1 MNHKPVLLQETLTQL
16 NLRKGEVVVDGTLGL
31 GGHGK
36 AILKAIGS
44 AGKYYGFD
52 LDIDNLTEAK
62 KRLKEFSAQ
71 TNFFHDNFVHCHD
84 RLHEEG
90 IDQVD
95 AILLDLG
102 LSSPH
107 IDDPSRGFS
116 LQEDGPLDMRF
127 DRQSNTLTAAQIV
140 NTWPESDLK
149 KIIYEYGEE
158 RYAPKIARL
167 IVEQR
172 KEKPFTVTSE
182 LVDLVGTIMKSS
194 TDKRKV
200 ATRVFQALR
209 IAVNQELEVREK
221 VIPPL
226 LSLLKSGG
234 RLVII
239 SYHSLEDRLV
249 KRAFKK
255 VARACICPPQV
266 LQCECSGK
274 TSFQILTKKPIVP
287 FDSEIQENPRSR
299 SAKLRAIKKI

>member
-1 MNHKPVLLQETLTQL
+1 MHHKPVLLHETLTQL
-16 NLRKGEVVVDGTLGL
+16 NLQIGEAVVDGTLGL

-36 AILKAIGS
+36 AILKVIGPE
-44 AGKYYGFD
+44 GRYYGFD
-52 LDIDNLTEAK
+52 LDIDNLAEAK
-62 KRLKEFSAQ
+62 KRLQEFSQQ
-71 TNFFHDNFVHCHD
+71 TTFFHDNFAHCHD
-84 RLHEEG
+84 RLHEKG

-127 DRQSNTLTAAQIV
+127 DRQSDDLTAAKVV
-140 NTWPESDLK
+140 NTWTESDLK

-182 LVDLVGTIMKSS
+182 LVDLIGTFMKSS
-194 TDKRKV
+194 GDKRKV

-209 IAVNQELEVREK
+209 IVVNQELDVLEK
-221 VIPPL
+221 AIPPL
-226 LSLLKSGG
+226 LSLLNTNG

-239 SYHSLEDRLV
+239 SYHSLEDRVV
-249 KRAFKK
+249 KRAFKE

-266 LQCECSGK
+266 LQCQCSGK
-274 TSFQILTKKPIVP
+274 PSFEILTKKPISP
-287 FDSEIQENPRSR
+287 SDSEIQENPRSR